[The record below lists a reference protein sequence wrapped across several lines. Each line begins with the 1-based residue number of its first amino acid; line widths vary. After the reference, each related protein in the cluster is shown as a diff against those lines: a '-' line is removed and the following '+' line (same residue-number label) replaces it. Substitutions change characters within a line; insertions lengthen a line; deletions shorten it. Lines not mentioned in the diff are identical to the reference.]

1 MNRNRRCAWRGPAP
15 KRLFFG
21 VALAVGAASGCWAQ
35 TATPR
40 ALEPQPWPE
49 AETVLTLLRA
59 DAAAALAD
67 CKVPG
72 VCAPGGEPSALATPL
87 SRRADDIRVAA
98 IFGTARSLSVDVVVN
113 GSLLRYRAGRADP
126 VEGAATMDAYRL
138 LTIDGACVRLHRDGR
153 DHTACL
159 DAGGIRP

>member
-1 MNRNRRCAWRGPAP
+1 MNRNRHCVWRRPALG
-15 KRLFFG
+15 RLFLG
-21 VALAVGAASGCWAQ
+21 VALAAGTASEC
-35 TATPR
+35 R
-40 ALEPQPWPE
+40 ALAAAPQAQEPQPWPE

-67 CKVPG
+67 CRVPG
-72 VCAPGGEPSALATPL
+72 LCAPGGQSSALATSAPP
-87 SRRADDIRVAA
+87 RRDDIRVAA

-113 GSLLRYRAGRADP
+113 GALLRYRAGRADP
-126 VEGAATMDAYRL
+126 VEGAVTMDAYRL

-159 DAGGIRP
+159 DAGGVRP